1 MVLLHGSHAEI
12 VHMSSWFWPVM
23 LASLAKL
30 PNVWHEILWLRIAPA
45 NPQQTTAFWS
55 ALSAS
60 FWASGKSSCKK
71 MSQTRSNSL
80 TIRISC
86 AKREVADFD
95 PTSHRGRIPVA
106 SVASV
111 ASLMSSGSISETLG
125 HLGPMGLWRI
135 PMDSRQACKPP
146 SLQPSQTL
154 LPNPPSD
161 QVTDTKNLSS
171 LHRWKCWNDWHCE
184 LENSSWQT
192 YGSNPVILRECGL
205 ENGRWGN
212 SWQFYDSAAFAS
224 GTCVFAGP
232 KLQGGDVSM
241 AKRDSRCDKAWGTTP
256 VLDVQYMNII
266 IRLNR
271 NQ

>member
-45 NPQQTTAFWS
+45 NPQQTTALWS

-106 SVASV
+106 SVAS
-111 ASLMSSGSISETLG
+111 LMSSGSISETLG

-146 SLQPSQTL
+146 SLQASNQAKPFSQT
-154 LPNPPSD
+154 P
-161 QVTDTKNLSS
+161 QATK
-171 LHRWKCWNDWHCE
+171 
-184 LENSSWQT
+184 
-192 YGSNPVILRECGL
+192 
-205 ENGRWGN
+205 
-212 SWQFYDSAAFAS
+212 
-224 GTCVFAGP
+224 
-232 KLQGGDVSM
+232 
-241 AKRDSRCDKAWGTTP
+241 
-256 VLDVQYMNII
+256 
-266 IRLNR
+266 
-271 NQ
+271 